1 MGWMMDG
8 LTIDHQMISSRH
20 SGTHTQLVF
29 FFTGEKFGQKPKFKI
44 QKIQKTKK
52 DFESFQSPQVRGGR
66 GV

>member
-8 LTIDHQMISSRH
+8 LTIDHRMISSRH

-29 FFTGEKFGQKPKFKI
+29 FLLAKFGQKAKF
-44 QKIQKTKK
+44 KIQKTKK